1 MKKVI
6 LGLGSNRNYNGL
18 TSLQIL
24 SKACASLSEILSF
37 ITLSSVYISK
47 PMYYE
52 NQDDFYNMALS
63 GFLDDDILPEV
74 LLEKIHL
81 IEKEF
86 GRNRE
91 KEIRNGPRSLDI
103 DIEYIEGIS
112 LNTENLKIP
121 HPKIKERAFVLI
133 PMLEI
138 FNEVADEI
146 KRKEL
151 SAFLDNVSLQEVRKS
166 SADIQRLFDQMLE
179 KARSFLM

>member
-24 SKACASLSEILSF
+24 SKACTSLSEILSF

-63 GFLDDDILPEV
+63 GFLDDSILPEV

-103 DIEYIEGIS
+103 DIEYIEGLS

-121 HPKIKERAFVLI
+121 HPKIKERAFVLV
-133 PMLEI
+133 PVLEI
-138 FNEVADEI
+138 LDKTADE
-146 KRKEL
+146 KLMEEF
-151 SAFLDNVSLQEVRKS
+151 SSYLQNLPDAKDLVK
-166 SADIQRLFDQMLE
+166 I
-179 KARSFLM
+179 

>member
-18 TSLQIL
+18 TSLEIL
-24 SKACASLSEILSF
+24 SKACDSLSEILSF

-63 GFLDDDILPEV
+63 GFLDDEMEPEV
-74 LLEKIHL
+74 LLEKIQS

-103 DIEYIEGIS
+103 DIEYIEGIY
-112 LNTENLKIP
+112 LNTEKLKIP
-121 HPKIKERAFVLI
+121 HPKIKERAFVLV
-133 PMLEI
+133 PVLEI
-138 FNEVADEI
+138 LDKTADE
-146 KRKEL
+146 KLMEE
-151 SAFLDNVSLQEVRKS
+151 FS
-166 SADIQRLFDQMLE
+166 SYLKNLPDSKNLVKICL
-179 KARSFLM
+179 

>member
-63 GFLDDDILPEV
+63 GFLDDAILPEV
-74 LLEKIHL
+74 LLEIIHL

-103 DIEYIEGIS
+103 DIEYIEGLS

-121 HPKIKERAFVLI
+121 HPKIKERAFVLV
-133 PMLEI
+133 PVLEI
-138 FNEVADEI
+138 LDKTADE
-146 KRKEL
+146 KLMEEF
-151 SAFLDNVSLQEVRKS
+151 SSYLQNLPDAKDLVK
-166 SADIQRLFDQMLE
+166 I
-179 KARSFLM
+179 

>member
-52 NQDDFYNMALS
+52 NQDNFYNMALS
-63 GFLDDDILPEV
+63 GFLDDAILPEV
-74 LLEKIHL
+74 FLEKIHL

-103 DIEYIEGIS
+103 DIEYIEGLS

-121 HPKIKERAFVLI
+121 HPKIKERAFVLV
-133 PMLEI
+133 PVLEI
-138 FNEVADEI
+138 LDKTADE
-146 KRKEL
+146 KLMEEF
-151 SAFLDNVSLQEVRKS
+151 SSYLQNLPDAKDLVK
-166 SADIQRLFDQMLE
+166 I
-179 KARSFLM
+179 

>member
-37 ITLSSVYISK
+37 ITLSSVY
-47 PMYYE
+47 
-52 NQDDFYNMALS
+52 NMALS
-63 GFLDDDILPEV
+63 GFLDDAILPEV

-103 DIEYIEGIS
+103 DIEYIEGLS

-121 HPKIKERAFVLI
+121 HPKIKERAFVLV
-133 PMLEI
+133 PVLEI
-138 FNEVADEI
+138 LDKTADE
-146 KRKEL
+146 KLMEEF
-151 SAFLDNVSLQEVRKS
+151 SSYLQNLPDAKDLVK
-166 SADIQRLFDQMLE
+166 I
-179 KARSFLM
+179 

>member
-52 NQDDFYNMALS
+52 NQDNFYNMALS

-121 HPKIKERAFVLI
+121 HPKIKERAFVLV
-133 PMLEI
+133 PVLEI
-138 FNEVADEI
+138 LDKTADE
-146 KRKEL
+146 KLMEEF
-151 SAFLDNVSLQEVRKS
+151 SSYLQNLPDAKDLVK
-166 SADIQRLFDQMLE
+166 I
-179 KARSFLM
+179 

>member
-18 TSLQIL
+18 TSLEIL
-24 SKACASLSEILSF
+24 SKACDSLSEILSF

-63 GFLDDDILPEV
+63 GFLDDEMEPEV
-74 LLEKIHL
+74 LLEKVQA

-112 LNTENLKIP
+112 LNTEKLKIP
-121 HPKIKERAFVLI
+121 HPKIKERAFVLV
-133 PMLEI
+133 PVLEI
-138 FNEVADEI
+138 LDKTADE
-146 KRKEL
+146 KLMEE
-151 SAFLDNVSLQEVRKS
+151 FS
-166 SADIQRLFDQMLE
+166 SYLKNLPDSKNLVKICL
-179 KARSFLM
+179 

>member
-103 DIEYIEGIS
+103 DIEYIEGLS

-121 HPKIKERAFVLI
+121 HPKIKERAFVLV
-133 PMLEI
+133 PVLEI
-138 FNEVADEI
+138 LDKTADE
-146 KRKEL
+146 KLMEEF
-151 SAFLDNVSLQEVRKS
+151 SSYLQNLPDAKDLVK
-166 SADIQRLFDQMLE
+166 I
-179 KARSFLM
+179 

>member
-24 SKACASLSEILSF
+24 SKACTSLSEILSF

-74 LLEKIHL
+74 PLEKIQL

-103 DIEYIEGIS
+103 DIEYIEGLS

-121 HPKIKERAFVLI
+121 HPKIKERAFVLV
-133 PMLEI
+133 PVLEI
-138 FNEVADEI
+138 LDKTADE
-146 KRKEL
+146 KLMEEF
-151 SAFLDNVSLQEVRKS
+151 SSYLQNLPDAKDLVK
-166 SADIQRLFDQMLE
+166 I
-179 KARSFLM
+179 

>member
-63 GFLDDDILPEV
+63 GFL
-74 LLEKIHL
+74 
-81 IEKEF
+81 EKEF

-103 DIEYIEGIS
+103 DIEYIEGLS

-121 HPKIKERAFVLI
+121 HPKIKERAFVLV
-133 PMLEI
+133 PVLEI
-138 FNEVADEI
+138 LDKTADE
-146 KRKEL
+146 KLMEEF
-151 SAFLDNVSLQEVRKS
+151 SSYLQNLPDAKDLVK
-166 SADIQRLFDQMLE
+166 I
-179 KARSFLM
+179 

>member
-18 TSLQIL
+18 TSLEIL
-24 SKACASLSEILSF
+24 SKACDSLSEILSF

-63 GFLDDDILPEV
+63 GFLDDEMEPEV
-74 LLEKIHL
+74 LLEKIQA

-103 DIEYIEGIS
+103 DIEYIEGLS

-121 HPKIKERAFVLI
+121 HPKIKERAFVLV
-133 PMLEI
+133 PVLEI
-138 FNEVADEI
+138 LDKTADE
-146 KRKEL
+146 KLMEEF
-151 SAFLDNVSLQEVRKS
+151 SSYLQNLPDAKDLVK
-166 SADIQRLFDQMLE
+166 I
-179 KARSFLM
+179 

>member
-24 SKACASLSEILSF
+24 SKACTSLSEILSF

-52 NQDDFYNMALS
+52 KQDDFYNMALS

-103 DIEYIEGIS
+103 DIEYIEGLS

-121 HPKIKERAFVLI
+121 HPKIKERAFVLV
-133 PMLEI
+133 PVLEI
-138 FNEVADEI
+138 LDKTADE
-146 KRKEL
+146 KLMEEF
-151 SAFLDNVSLQEVRKS
+151 SSYLQNLPDAKDLVK
-166 SADIQRLFDQMLE
+166 I
-179 KARSFLM
+179 

>member
-24 SKACASLSEILSF
+24 SKASASLSEILSF

-52 NQDDFYNMALS
+52 NQDNFYNMALS

-103 DIEYIEGIS
+103 DIEYIEGLS

-121 HPKIKERAFVLI
+121 HPKIKERAFVLV
-133 PMLEI
+133 PVLEI
-138 FNEVADEI
+138 LDKTADE
-146 KRKEL
+146 KLMEEF
-151 SAFLDNVSLQEVRKS
+151 SSYLQNLPDAKDLVK
-166 SADIQRLFDQMLE
+166 I
-179 KARSFLM
+179 

>member
-24 SKACASLSEILSF
+24 SKACTSLSEILSF

-63 GFLDDDILPEV
+63 GFLDDSILPEV

-121 HPKIKERAFVLI
+121 HPKIKERAFVLV
-133 PMLEI
+133 PVLEI
-138 FNEVADEI
+138 LDKTADE
-146 KRKEL
+146 KLMEEF
-151 SAFLDNVSLQEVRKS
+151 SSYLQNLPDAKDLVK
-166 SADIQRLFDQMLE
+166 I
-179 KARSFLM
+179 

>member
-24 SKACASLSEILSF
+24 SKACTSLSEILSF

-52 NQDDFYNMALS
+52 NQDNFYNMALS
-63 GFLDDDILPEV
+63 GFLDDSILPEV

-103 DIEYIEGIS
+103 DIEYIEGLS

-121 HPKIKERAFVLI
+121 HPKIKERAFVLV
-133 PMLEI
+133 PVLEI
-138 FNEVADEI
+138 LDKTADE
-146 KRKEL
+146 KLMEEF
-151 SAFLDNVSLQEVRKS
+151 SSYLQNLPDAKDLVK
-166 SADIQRLFDQMLE
+166 I
-179 KARSFLM
+179 

>member
-52 NQDDFYNMALS
+52 NQDNFYNMALS
-63 GFLDDDILPEV
+63 GFLDDAILPEV
-74 LLEKIHL
+74 FLEKIHL

-91 KEIRNGPRSLDI
+91 KEIRNGPRSLDM
-103 DIEYIEGIS
+103 DIEYIEGLS

-121 HPKIKERAFVLI
+121 HPKIKERAFVLV
-133 PMLEI
+133 PVLEI
-138 FNEVADEI
+138 LDKTADE
-146 KRKEL
+146 KLMEEF
-151 SAFLDNVSLQEVRKS
+151 SSYLQNLPDAKDLVK
-166 SADIQRLFDQMLE
+166 I
-179 KARSFLM
+179 

>member
-24 SKACASLSEILSF
+24 SKACTSLSEILSF

-52 NQDDFYNMALS
+52 NQDNFYNMALS
-63 GFLDDDILPEV
+63 GFLDDSILPEV

-121 HPKIKERAFVLI
+121 HPKIKERAFVLV
-133 PMLEI
+133 PVLEI
-138 FNEVADEI
+138 LDKTADE
-146 KRKEL
+146 KLMEEF
-151 SAFLDNVSLQEVRKS
+151 SSYLQNLPDAKDLVK
-166 SADIQRLFDQMLE
+166 I
-179 KARSFLM
+179 

>member
-18 TSLQIL
+18 TSLEIL
-24 SKACASLSEILSF
+24 SKACDSLSEILSF

-63 GFLDDDILPEV
+63 GFLDDSILPEV

-103 DIEYIEGIS
+103 DIEYIEGLS

-121 HPKIKERAFVLI
+121 HPKIKERAFVLV
-133 PMLEI
+133 PVLEI
-138 FNEVADEI
+138 LDKTADE
-146 KRKEL
+146 KLMEEF
-151 SAFLDNVSLQEVRKS
+151 SSYLQNLPDAKDLVK
-166 SADIQRLFDQMLE
+166 I
-179 KARSFLM
+179 

>member
-52 NQDDFYNMALS
+52 NQDNFYNMALS
-63 GFLDDDILPEV
+63 GFLDDSILPEV

-121 HPKIKERAFVLI
+121 HPKIKERAFVLV
-133 PMLEI
+133 PVLEI
-138 FNEVADEI
+138 LDKTADE
-146 KRKEL
+146 KLMEEF
-151 SAFLDNVSLQEVRKS
+151 SSYLQNLPDAKDLVK
-166 SADIQRLFDQMLE
+166 I
-179 KARSFLM
+179 

>member
-24 SKACASLSEILSF
+24 SKACTSLSEILSF

-52 NQDDFYNMALS
+52 NQDNFYNMALS

-91 KEIRNGPRSLDI
+91 KENRNGPRSLDI
-103 DIEYIEGIS
+103 DIEYIEGLS

-121 HPKIKERAFVLI
+121 HPKIKERAFVLV
-133 PMLEI
+133 PVLEI
-138 FNEVADEI
+138 LDKTADE
-146 KRKEL
+146 KLMEEF
-151 SAFLDNVSLQEVRKS
+151 SSYLQNLPDAKDLVK
-166 SADIQRLFDQMLE
+166 I
-179 KARSFLM
+179 

>member
-52 NQDDFYNMALS
+52 NQDNFYNMALS

-103 DIEYIEGIS
+103 DIEYIEGLS

-121 HPKIKERAFVLI
+121 HPKIKERAFVLV
-133 PMLEI
+133 PVLEI
-138 FNEVADEI
+138 LDKTADE
-146 KRKEL
+146 KLMEEF
-151 SAFLDNVSLQEVRKS
+151 SSYLQNLPDAKDLVK
-166 SADIQRLFDQMLE
+166 IWF
-179 KARSFLM
+179 

>member
-74 LLEKIHL
+74 LREKIHL

-121 HPKIKERAFVLI
+121 HPKIKERAFVLV
-133 PMLEI
+133 PVLEI
-138 FNEVADEI
+138 LDKTADE
-146 KRKEL
+146 KLMEEF
-151 SAFLDNVSLQEVRKS
+151 SSYLQNLPDAKDLVK
-166 SADIQRLFDQMLE
+166 I
-179 KARSFLM
+179 

>member
-24 SKACASLSEILSF
+24 SKACTSLSEILSF

-52 NQDDFYNMALS
+52 NQDNFYNMALS

-121 HPKIKERAFVLI
+121 HPKIKERAFVLV
-133 PMLEI
+133 PVLEI
-138 FNEVADEI
+138 LDKTADE
-146 KRKEL
+146 KLMEEF
-151 SAFLDNVSLQEVRKS
+151 SSYLQNLPDAKDLVK
-166 SADIQRLFDQMLE
+166 I
-179 KARSFLM
+179 

>member
-52 NQDDFYNMALS
+52 NQDNFYNMALS
-63 GFLDDDILPEV
+63 GFLDDTILPEV

-121 HPKIKERAFVLI
+121 HPKIKERAFVLV
-133 PMLEI
+133 PVLEI
-138 FNEVADEI
+138 LDKTADE
-146 KRKEL
+146 KLMEEF
-151 SAFLDNVSLQEVRKS
+151 SSYLQNLPDAKDLVK
-166 SADIQRLFDQMLE
+166 I
-179 KARSFLM
+179 

>member
-18 TSLQIL
+18 TSLEIL
-24 SKACASLSEILSF
+24 SKACDSLSEILSF

-63 GFLDDDILPEV
+63 GFLDDEMEPEV
-74 LLEKIHL
+74 LLEKIQA

-103 DIEYIEGIS
+103 DIEYIEGIY
-112 LNTENLKIP
+112 LNTEKLKIP
-121 HPKIKERAFVLI
+121 HPKIKERAFVLV
-133 PMLEI
+133 PVLEI
-138 FNEVADEI
+138 LDKTADE
-146 KRKEL
+146 KLMEE
-151 SAFLDNVSLQEVRKS
+151 FS
-166 SADIQRLFDQMLE
+166 SYLKNLPDSKNLVKIYL
-179 KARSFLM
+179 

>member
-24 SKACASLSEILSF
+24 SKACTSLSEILSF

-52 NQDDFYNMALS
+52 KQDNFYNMALS
-63 GFLDDDILPEV
+63 GFLDDSILPEV

-103 DIEYIEGIS
+103 DIEYIEGLS

-121 HPKIKERAFVLI
+121 HPKIKERAFVLV
-133 PMLEI
+133 PVLEI
-138 FNEVADEI
+138 LDKTADE
-146 KRKEL
+146 KLMEE
-151 SAFLDNVSLQEVRKS
+151 FSLYLQNLPDAKDLVK
-166 SADIQRLFDQMLE
+166 I
-179 KARSFLM
+179 

>member
-24 SKACASLSEILSF
+24 SKACTSLSEILSF

-121 HPKIKERAFVLI
+121 HPKIKERAFVLV
-133 PMLEI
+133 PVLEI
-138 FNEVADEI
+138 LDKTADE
-146 KRKEL
+146 K
-151 SAFLDNVSLQEVRKS
+151 
-166 SADIQRLFDQMLE
+166 
-179 KARSFLM
+179 LMEEFS

>member
-24 SKACASLSEILSF
+24 SKACTSLSEILSF

-63 GFLDDDILPEV
+63 GFLDDAILPEV
-74 LLEKIHL
+74 FLEKIHL

-103 DIEYIEGIS
+103 DIEYIEGLS

-121 HPKIKERAFVLI
+121 HPKIKERAFVLV
-133 PMLEI
+133 PVLEI
-138 FNEVADEI
+138 LDKTADE
-146 KRKEL
+146 KLMEEF
-151 SAFLDNVSLQEVRKS
+151 SSYLQNLPDAKDLVK
-166 SADIQRLFDQMLE
+166 I
-179 KARSFLM
+179 

>member
-24 SKACASLSEILSF
+24 SKACTSLSKILSF

-52 NQDDFYNMALS
+52 NQDNFYNMALS
-63 GFLDDDILPEV
+63 GFLDDAILHEV

-103 DIEYIEGIS
+103 DIEYIEGLS

-121 HPKIKERAFVLI
+121 HPKIKERAFVLV
-133 PMLEI
+133 PVLEI
-138 FNEVADEI
+138 LDKTADE
-146 KRKEL
+146 KLMEEF
-151 SAFLDNVSLQEVRKS
+151 SSYLQNLPDAKDLVK
-166 SADIQRLFDQMLE
+166 I
-179 KARSFLM
+179 

>member
-52 NQDDFYNMALS
+52 KQDNFYNMALS

-103 DIEYIEGIS
+103 DIEYIEGLS

-121 HPKIKERAFVLI
+121 HPKIKERAFVLV
-133 PMLEI
+133 PVLEI
-138 FNEVADEI
+138 LDKTADE
-146 KRKEL
+146 KLMEEF
-151 SAFLDNVSLQEVRKS
+151 SSYLQNLPDAKDLVK
-166 SADIQRLFDQMLE
+166 I
-179 KARSFLM
+179 

>member
-52 NQDDFYNMALS
+52 NQDNFYNMALS
-63 GFLDDDILPEV
+63 GFLDDAILPEV

-81 IEKEF
+81 IEK
-86 GRNRE
+86 R
-91 KEIRNGPRSLDI
+91 IWS
-103 DIEYIEGIS
+103 
-112 LNTENLKIP
+112 
-121 HPKIKERAFVLI
+121 
-133 PMLEI
+133 
-138 FNEVADEI
+138 
-146 KRKEL
+146 
-151 SAFLDNVSLQEVRKS
+151 
-166 SADIQRLFDQMLE
+166 
-179 KARSFLM
+179 

>member
-121 HPKIKERAFVLI
+121 HPKIKERAFVLV
-133 PMLEI
+133 PVLEI
-138 FNEVADEI
+138 LDKTADE
-146 KRKEL
+146 KLMEEF
-151 SAFLDNVSLQEVRKS
+151 SSYLQNLPDAKDLVK
-166 SADIQRLFDQMLE
+166 I
-179 KARSFLM
+179 

>member
-47 PMYYE
+47 PMCYE
-52 NQDDFYNMALS
+52 NRDNFYNMALS

-103 DIEYIEGIS
+103 DIEYIEGLS

-121 HPKIKERAFVLI
+121 HPKIKERAFVLV
-133 PMLEI
+133 PVLEI
-138 FNEVADEI
+138 LDKTADE
-146 KRKEL
+146 KLMEEF
-151 SAFLDNVSLQEVRKS
+151 SSYLQNLPDAKDLVK
-166 SADIQRLFDQMLE
+166 I
-179 KARSFLM
+179 

>member
-63 GFLDDDILPEV
+63 GFLDDSILPEV

-121 HPKIKERAFVLI
+121 HPKIKERAFVLV
-133 PMLEI
+133 PVLEI
-138 FNEVADEI
+138 LDKTADE
-146 KRKEL
+146 KLMEEF
-151 SAFLDNVSLQEVRKS
+151 SSYLQNLPDAKDLVK
-166 SADIQRLFDQMLE
+166 I
-179 KARSFLM
+179 

>member
-52 NQDDFYNMALS
+52 NQDNFYNMALS
-63 GFLDDDILPEV
+63 GFLDDAILPEV
-74 LLEKIHL
+74 FLEKIHL

-121 HPKIKERAFVLI
+121 HPKIKERAFVLV
-133 PMLEI
+133 PVLEI
-138 FNEVADEI
+138 LDKTADE
-146 KRKEL
+146 KLMEEF
-151 SAFLDNVSLQEVRKS
+151 SSYLQNLPDAKDLVK
-166 SADIQRLFDQMLE
+166 I
-179 KARSFLM
+179 

>member
-24 SKACASLSEILSF
+24 SKACTSLSEILSF

-103 DIEYIEGIS
+103 DIEYIEGLS

-121 HPKIKERAFVLI
+121 HPKIIGVKFVL
-133 PMLEI
+133 
-138 FNEVADEI
+138 
-146 KRKEL
+146 
-151 SAFLDNVSLQEVRKS
+151 
-166 SADIQRLFDQMLE
+166 
-179 KARSFLM
+179 

>member
-52 NQDDFYNMALS
+52 NQDNFYNMALS

-103 DIEYIEGIS
+103 DIEYIEGLS

-121 HPKIKERAFVLI
+121 HPKIKERAFVLV
-133 PMLEI
+133 PVLEI
-138 FNEVADEI
+138 LDKTADE
-146 KRKEL
+146 KLMEE
-151 SAFLDNVSLQEVRKS
+151 FSLYLQNLPDAKDLVK
-166 SADIQRLFDQMLE
+166 I
-179 KARSFLM
+179 